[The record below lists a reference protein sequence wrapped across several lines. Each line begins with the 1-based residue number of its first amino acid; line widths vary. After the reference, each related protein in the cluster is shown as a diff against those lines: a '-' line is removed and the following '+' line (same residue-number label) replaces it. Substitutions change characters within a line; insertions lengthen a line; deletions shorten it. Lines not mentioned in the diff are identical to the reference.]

1 MLRIHPNIKKYTLYT
16 TMEPCPMCF
25 GIMAMMGII
34 NMRYAVKD
42 GFTRVTELNHKNNIQ
57 LVA

>member
-25 GIMAMMGII
+25 GIMAMIGIR
-34 NMRYAVKD
+34 NMRYAAKD
-42 GFTRVTELNHKNNIQ
+42 GFAGVTELNYKSNIQ
-57 LVA
+57 VVT